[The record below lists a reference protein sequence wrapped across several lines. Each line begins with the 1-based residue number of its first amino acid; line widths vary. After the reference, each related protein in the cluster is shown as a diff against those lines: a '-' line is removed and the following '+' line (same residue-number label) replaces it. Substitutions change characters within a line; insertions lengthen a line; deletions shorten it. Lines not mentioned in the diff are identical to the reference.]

1 MSTLDNKKGECKT
14 MNKRALGFEK
24 EAVAAA
30 YLTEHGY
37 QVIDKNFY
45 SRYGE
50 IDLICKKDGYL
61 IFVEVKYRKDN
72 DFGFPSEAITLRK
85 MQSMRKTANY
95 YLYKNKLIEETP
107 CRFDVVSLLGDDI
120 SIIENVM
127 EG

>member
-1 MSTLDNKKGECKT
+1 MI
-14 MNKRALGFEK
+14 NKRALGFEK
-24 EAVAAA
+24 EAVASA

-50 IDLICKKDGYL
+50 IDLICKKDGCL
-61 IFVEVKYRKDN
+61 IFVEVKYRKDK

-95 YLYKNKLIEETP
+95 YLYKNKQTEETP
-107 CRFDVVSLLGDDI
+107 CRFDVVSILGEEI